1 MKKYYINPKTNW
13 TEINPEEMIAGAGSG
28 DFNSDDLDGTSNGG
42 KTSTQNITDAD
53 VKGEAGWASGW

>member
-1 MKKYYINPKTNW
+1 MKRNYINPKT
-13 TEINPEEMIAGAGSG
+13 TYVKVELEQLIAESLEG
-28 DFNSDDLDGTSNGG
+28 DGLDGTSNGG